1 LSLQAENGYHLYDFK
16 GTLLREEPTER
27 FKQLSWRPRP
37 HSLLSKDEQKKVRKN
52 LREWSKIFDEQDYN
66 KKNLAN
72 RAVIEERRRKLDEWR
87 AWRAHVVEAELHED
101 AAEVAATA
109 EASKDED
116 GEVIEEIVEEII
128 DETEEV
134 VN

>member
-1 LSLQAENGYHLYDFK
+1 LYDFK
-16 GTLLREEPTER
+16 GTLLREETIER
-27 FKQLSWRPRP
+27 FKQLAWRPRP

-52 LREWSKIFDEQDYN
+52 LREWSKTFDEQDYN

-72 RAVIEERRRKLDEWR
+72 RAVVETRRRQLDEWR
-87 AWRAHVVEAELHED
+87 AWRAYVVESELHED
-101 AAEVAATA
+101 AAELAAA
-109 EASKDED
+109 EATNDED

>member
-1 LSLQAENGYHLYDFK
+1 
-16 GTLLREEPTER
+16 
-27 FKQLSWRPRP
+27 
-37 HSLLSKDEQKKVRKN
+37 VRKN

-72 RAVIEERRRKLDEWR
+72 RAVIETRRRQLDEWR

-101 AAEVAATA
+101 AAEVAITSEA
-109 EASKDED
+109 ENDED

-134 VN
+134 IE